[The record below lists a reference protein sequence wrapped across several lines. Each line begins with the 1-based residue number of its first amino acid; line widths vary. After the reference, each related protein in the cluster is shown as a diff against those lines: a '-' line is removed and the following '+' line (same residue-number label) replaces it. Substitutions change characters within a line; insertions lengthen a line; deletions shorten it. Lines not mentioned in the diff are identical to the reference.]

1 MSEQEGKKKIL
12 LVDDDLHIQRIVSFK
27 LLRRGFDVTSVMN
40 GVEALRSVEES
51 KPDLILLDIMMP
63 EMDGYEFNR
72 ILKSREELKNIPVFV
87 LTAKGQVVDRN
98 LAYSIGVTDYITKP
112 FSPREML
119 EKVLEFLGEPEE

>member
-1 MSEQEGKKKIL
+1 MAEENGKKKIL

-27 LLRRGFDVTSVMN
+27 LLKRGYDVTCVMN
-40 GVEALRSVEES
+40 GVQALASVEENI
-51 KPDLILLDIMMP
+51 PDLIILDIMMP

-72 ILKSREELKNIPVFV
+72 RLKSNKEYKNIPVFV

-112 FSPREML
+112 FSPKKIL
-119 EKVLEFLGEPEE
+119 EKVEEFLGEP